1 MTEHRNIGRIYE
13 TLKTRRCFLIPDTA
27 GSSSYPV
34 GIRRPRVGEICA
46 GLPEHYKTL
55 KLIGFAPD
63 LYYFAFMLSADF
75 GPGNWKPLSQPELWL
90 SYREQCMRQDL
101 FTP

>member
-1 MTEHRNIGRIYE
+1 MKRSKPGDV
-13 TLKTRRCFLIPDTA
+13 FLFRTPQGVRLIQWAYDVP
-27 GSSSYPV
+27 GWGKYV
-34 GIRRPRVGEICA
+34 RV
-46 GLPEHYKTL
+46 LPERYTTL

-63 LYYFAFMLSADF
+63 LYYFTFMLSTDF

>member
-1 MTEHRNIGRIYE
+1 MTEHWNIGRIYE

-27 GSSSYPV
+27 GGSLCPV
-34 GIRRPRVGEICA
+34 GIDVPGWEKYVRV
-46 GLPEHYKTL
+46 LPEHYTTL

-63 LYYFAFMLSADF
+63 LYYFTFMLSTDF
-75 GPGNWKPLSQPELWL
+75 GPGNWKPLSQPELRL
-90 SYREQCMRQDL
+90 SCREQCMRQDL

>member
-1 MTEHRNIGRIYE
+1 MKRSKPGDV
-13 TLKTRRCFLIPDTA
+13 FLFRTPQGVRFVQWA
-27 GSSSYPV
+27 YYVPGWGKYV
-34 GIRRPRVGEICA
+34 RV
-46 GLPEHYKTL
+46 LPEHYTTL

-63 LYYFAFMLSADF
+63 LYYFAFMLSTDF
-75 GPGNWKPLSQPELWL
+75 GPGNWKPLSQPELWF